1 MENNINII
9 RFKDG
14 LDVIC
19 SMETINSSQIK
30 ITDPMIFEIRNGNL
44 LLQNWLPVDIM
55 KVNFV
60 TVGVDNILCVFE
72 PNDHFLEYYVN
83 TTQKVNQFLKDKN
96 TQSEEEIN
104 NLIEAISE
112 FKNIKGTLIH

>member
-19 SMETINSSQIK
+19 SMENINAIQIK

-55 KVNFV
+55 KNNSVV
-60 TVGVDNILCVFE
+60 IGVENILCVFE
-72 PNDHFLEYYVN
+72 PNDDFLEYYVN
-83 TTQKVNQFLKDKN
+83 TIQKVNEILKNKQS
-96 TQSEEEIN
+96 QSEEEIT
-104 NLIEAISE
+104 NLMEAISE
-112 FKNIKGTLIH
+112 IKNLKGNLIH